1 VSDPVI
7 MARLAAVE
15 ARLAAL
21 ESGGGSA
28 RASGGASSAGA
39 VASDYEM
46 SGPKGDPLLKKHPPR
61 WGGPPG
67 EFVGKRFSQC
77 SPEILD
83 EVAGFLDW
91 KAGKEAE
98 TPGKE
103 KYAAYSRKDAARAR
117 GYAAR
122 LRSGWKPPP
131 EPASSF
137 ANEGAQG
144 GFGSSSSGFG
154 PDTADRT
161 SGNDDFGYGA
171 NATTDD
177 SEIPF

>member
-1 VSDPVI
+1 MSDPVI
-7 MARLAAVE
+7 MARLAAIE

-21 ESGGGSA
+21 ESGGGARPNGGPAASA
-28 RASGGASSAGA
+28 GGA
-39 VASDYEM
+39 VATDYEM
-46 SGPKGDPLLKKHPPR
+46 SGPKGDPVLKKHPPR

-98 TPGKE
+98 DPAKA

-131 EPASSF
+131 EPESSF
-137 ANEGAQG
+137 AGSDA
-144 GFGSSSSGFG
+144 GFGSAESGFG
-154 PDTADRT
+154 AAPADPF
-161 SGNDDFGYGA
+161 DYGA
-171 NATTDD
+171 GSAGSGETFDD
-177 SEIPF
+177 EVPF

>member
-1 VSDPVI
+1 MSDPVV
-7 MARLAAVE
+7 MARLAAIE

-21 ESGGGSA
+21 ESGGG
-28 RASGGASSAGA
+28 ASSGSTSAAGA
-39 VASDYEM
+39 VATDYEM
-46 SGPKGDPLLKKHPPR
+46 SGQYGDPILKKHPPR
-61 WGGPPG
+61 WTGPAG

-83 EVAGFLDW
+83 VVAGFNDW
-91 KAGKEAE
+91 KADKEAS

-117 GYAAR
+117 GWAAR
-122 LRSGWKPPP
+122 LRGGWKAPP

-137 ANEGAQG
+137 ATSGGG
-144 GFGSSSSGFG
+144 GFGDSGGFG
-154 PDTADRT
+154 DGAGAQAGSD
-161 SGNDDFGYGA
+161 SFNYGD
-171 NATTDD
+171 NSDD